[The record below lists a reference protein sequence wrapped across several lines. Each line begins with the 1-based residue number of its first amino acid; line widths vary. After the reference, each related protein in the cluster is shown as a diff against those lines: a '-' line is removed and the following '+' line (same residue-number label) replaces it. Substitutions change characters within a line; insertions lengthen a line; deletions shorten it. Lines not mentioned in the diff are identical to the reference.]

1 MDRIKWS
8 GLTKPQ
14 VGRYAE
20 YFVKMRFTLHGF
32 DVYTAEVD
40 DKGIDFVI
48 RKESGCYFDI
58 QVKSVRNHGLI
69 CLPLCVFKPKENL
82 LAAIVNFIDG
92 KEPELYLIRSTE
104 WKSRTSAML
113 VHYKRPHE
121 DKERDFDEYQLRMKG
136 HEDLLEEYAFDAVV
150 RDLLSEPLPTHQ
162 SGRREPRA

>member
-1 MDRIKWS
+1 MDRFKWS
-8 GLTKPQ
+8 ELTKPQ

-48 RKESGCYFDI
+48 RKEPGCYFDI
-58 QVKSVRNHGLI
+58 QVKSVRDYGLI
-69 CLPLCVFKPKENL
+69 CLPLRVFKPKENL

-92 KEPELYLIRSTE
+92 KPPEPYLIRSTE
-104 WKSRTSAML
+104 WESRTGEMP

-121 DKERDFDEYQLRMKG
+121 DNKKDFDEYQLRMKG
-136 HEDLLEEYAFDAVV
+136 HESLLTEYAFDAVV
-150 RDLLSEPLPTHQ
+150 RDLLSQALPTQ
-162 SGRREPRA
+162 SGRRERRE